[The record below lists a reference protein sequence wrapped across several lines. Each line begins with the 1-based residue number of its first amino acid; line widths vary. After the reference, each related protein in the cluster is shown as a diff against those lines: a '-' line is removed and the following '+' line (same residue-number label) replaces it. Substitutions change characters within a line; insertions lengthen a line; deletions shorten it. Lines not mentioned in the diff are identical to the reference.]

1 MKSNVGGAF
10 NKYTTQ
16 IRNRNKMKKDT
27 VIMEINQGV
36 LTFVQLQTK
45 IS

>member
-27 VIMEINQGV
+27 VRMKRNQEV
-36 LTFVQLQTK
+36 LTFVQLQRK
-45 IS
+45 SY

>member
-1 MKSNVGGAF
+1 MKSGVGGAF

>member
-1 MKSNVGGAF
+1 MKSSVGGAF